1 MNDINEKITA
11 ATLVES
17 INMILEVP
25 EINEIITKTSGYRTT
40 SVVIVDDNTVVISG
54 TMVDRA
60 TFDAVEKESFNLRR
74 KLGVDEATIRRSS
87 EMKMGTGDDFTIT
100 IHINETNEMIDI
112 LRAAVNK
119 VCSPE
124 DNMIL

>member
-11 ATLVES
+11 TALVES
-17 INMILEVP
+17 INMMLDVP
-25 EINEIITKTSGYRTT
+25 EINKIITMTNGYRTS
-40 SVVIVDDNTVVISG
+40 SVVVVDDNTVVING
-54 TMVDRA
+54 TMVDREI
-60 TFDAVEKESFNLRR
+60 FDAVEKESFNLRR

-112 LRAAVNK
+112 LRAAMNK
-119 VCSPE
+119 VGSPE

>member
-25 EINEIITKTSGYRTT
+25 EINEIITMTSGYRTT
-40 SVVIVDDNTVVISG
+40 SAVIVGDNTVVISG
-54 TMVDRA
+54 TLVDRA

-119 VCSPE
+119 VGSPE

>member
-17 INMILEVP
+17 INMMLEVP
-25 EINEIITKTSGYRTT
+25 EINKIITVTNGYRTN
-40 SVVIVDDNTVVISG
+40 SAVVVDDNTVVING
-54 TMVDRA
+54 TMVDREI
-60 TFDAVEKESFNLRR
+60 FDAVEKESFNLRR

-112 LRAAVNK
+112 LRAAMNK
-119 VCSPE
+119 AGSLE

>member
-11 ATLVES
+11 AALVVS
-17 INMILEVP
+17 INMMLEVP
-25 EINEIITKTSGYRTT
+25 EINKIITVTNGYRTN
-40 SVVIVDDNTVVISG
+40 SAVVVDDNTVVING
-54 TMVDRA
+54 TMVDREI
-60 TFDAVEKESFNLRR
+60 FDAVEKESFNLRR

-100 IHINETNEMIDI
+100 IHINETNEVIDI
-112 LRAAVNK
+112 LRAAMNK
-119 VCSPE
+119 VGSPE

>member
-11 ATLVES
+11 AALVES
-17 INMILEVP
+17 INMMLEVP
-25 EINEIITKTSGYRTT
+25 EINEIITMTNGYRT
-40 SVVIVDDNTVVISG
+40 SSAVAVDDNTVVING

-112 LRAAVNK
+112 LRAAMNK
-119 VCSPE
+119 VGSPE